1 MQTVTT
7 YTNNLFYSR
16 KRLVNHNC
24 MLPLP
29 GIDVISTP
37 SQCHFYPLSMSFL
50 PYIDVISTPCQYH
63 FNPLSISLQP
73 PIDVIST
80 PYQCHFYPLLRSSQP
95 TMNTTSTHY
104 EYHFNPLSGAEN
116 RPQTPPAMTINPTGN
131 NYKLHKED
139 ITSKSFIHIINKKGV
154 VILFL
159 MMICITAFSQN
170 IEINRTI
177 DTYPNTSLSTPFIAT
192 SIAALGNDYIVG
204 AFGYDTINNTNQ
216 SVVFFKIDTL
226 GNATKKLIFSR
237 NGYFH
242 FMHYSTYIY
251 STQDSGYCTTLIK
264 DTNSYP
270 ESIVVR
276 LNSNFDTL
284 WTKILPQQSQLEVLV
299 QVIET
304 SDKSL
309 MCLGY
314 KVMSTTVSDILLI
327 KTDSAANILWKKTIT
342 FGNFSKGFHISETP
356 DKGFFISGGRGSNAF
371 GDSRPLV
378 MKLDSA
384 GNIKWYRILG
394 NNNLYQGVVS
404 AVTPQ
409 GDYVV
414 AYGYSTY
421 TSPSEDY
428 TYGRVNVIKYNQD
441 GYVIWDR
448 MYDTIKNNNSV
459 SSIRILPNNNIVV
472 IGFNYVEN
480 GNGVNNFYH
489 QSFILSLSA
498 NGDSLGYKYFTNMNS
513 FADQNIIYD
522 NVLNAD
528 GSITAIGKVESF
540 NILHGCQIW
549 LVKTGNVLT
558 TDVKESYY
566 TQKGEINIFPNPA
579 TTQTTITYPYTE
591 KALTLQIY
599 NMLGQKVYEEKL
611 SKGSSQTTIN
621 TTGFKPGLYKVVAG
635 ERSARLII
643 N

>member
-1 MQTVTT
+1 MRKIIF
-7 YTNNLFYSR
+7 LF
-16 KRLVNHNC
+16 
-24 MLPLP
+24 
-29 GIDVISTP
+29 
-37 SQCHFYPLSMSFL
+37 FL
-50 PYIDVISTPCQYH
+50 L
-63 FNPLSISLQP
+63 LSITAL
-73 PIDVIST
+73 
-80 PYQCHFYPLLRSSQP
+80 SQ
-95 TMNTTSTHY
+95 S
-104 EYHFNPLSGAEN
+104 
-116 RPQTPPAMTINPTGN
+116 
-131 NYKLHKED
+131 
-139 ITSKSFIHIINKKGV
+139 
-154 VILFL
+154 
-159 MMICITAFSQN
+159 
-170 IEINRTI
+170 IEINKAI
-177 DTYPNTSLSTPFIAT
+177 APYPNTPPSTPFIAT

-204 AFGYDTINNTNQ
+204 AFGYDTLNNNSQ
-216 SVVFFKIDTL
+216 SVAFFKIDTS

-237 NGYFH
+237 NAYYHSMF
-242 FMHYSTYIY
+242 YSTKV
-251 STQDSGYCTTLIK
+251 STTQDGGYCTNLIR
-264 DTNSYP
+264 DTNYNN
-270 ESIVVR
+270 ENIIVR

-284 WTKILPQQSQLEVLV
+284 WTKVLPQETQEEIIVRI
-299 QVIET
+299 IEA
-304 SDKSL
+304 SDKGL
-309 MCLGY
+309 LCLGY
-314 KVMSTTVSDILLI
+314 KVMSSTVSNIILI

-356 DKGFFISGGRGSNAF
+356 DKGFFISGGRGSYAF

-384 GNIKWYRILG
+384 GNLKWYRILG

-421 TSPSEDY
+421 TSPNEDY
-428 TYGRVNVIKYNQD
+428 TFGRVNVIKYNQD

-448 MYDTIKNNNSV
+448 VYDTIKNNNSV

-472 IGFNYVEN
+472 IGFNYLEN

-513 FADQNIIYD
+513 NADENIIYD

-558 TDVKESYY
+558 TDVKENYY

-579 TTQTTITYPYTE
+579 TTQTTITYPIAE
-591 KALTLQIY
+591 KAIMLQIY
-599 NMLGQKVYEEKL
+599 NMLGQKIFEEKL

-621 TTGFKPGLYKVVAG
+621 TTGFKQGLYKVVVG
-635 ERSARLII
+635 ESSGSLII

>member
-1 MQTVTT
+1 MRKIIF
-7 YTNNLFYSR
+7 LFF
-16 KRLVNHNC
+16 L
-24 MLPLP
+24 L
-29 GIDVISTP
+29 
-37 SQCHFYPLSMSFL
+37 LS
-50 PYIDVISTPCQYH
+50 
-63 FNPLSISLQP
+63 
-73 PIDVIST
+73 
-80 PYQCHFYPLLRSSQP
+80 
-95 TMNTTSTHY
+95 
-104 EYHFNPLSGAEN
+104 
-116 RPQTPPAMTINPTGN
+116 
-131 NYKLHKED
+131 
-139 ITSKSFIHIINKKGV
+139 
-154 VILFL
+154 
-159 MMICITAFSQN
+159 ITAFSQN

-327 KTDSAANILWKKTIT
+327 KTDSAANILWKKNISL
-342 FGNFSKGFHISETP
+342 GNFSKGFSIAETP

-384 GNIKWYRILG
+384 GNLKWYRILG

-414 AYGYSTY
+414 AYGYATY
-421 TSPSEDY
+421 TDPSEEA
-428 TYGRVNVIKYNQD
+428 TLGRINVIKFNPD
-441 GYVIWDR
+441 GYTIWDK
-448 MYDTIKNNNSV
+448 MYDTIKYDNSV

-472 IGFNYVEN
+472 IGFYYFEN
-480 GNGVNNFYH
+480 GTGNNNLYRH
-489 QSFILSLSA
+489 SFLLSLNA

-513 FADQNIIYD
+513 IADQNIIYD

-528 GSITAIGKVESF
+528 GSITGIGQVESF

-558 TDVKESYY
+558 TDIMENYY

-579 TTQTTITYPYTE
+579 TTQTTITYPIVE
-591 KALTLQIY
+591 KAITLQFY

-611 SKGSSQTTIN
+611 PNGSSQTTID
-621 TTGFKPGLYKVVAG
+621 TRAYKKGLYKVVAG
-635 ERSARLII
+635 ESSGSLLL
-643 N
+643 NGE